1 MDVKVNITSELDMKV
16 ASVDG
21 LIALVTPNVSQTVDS
36 SDYHDLNNKPSI
48 NGVTLVGDKTSKEL
62 YLYGENNPETFTYE
76 QKSPLDKWT
85 IKHPLNK
92 YPSCTVVDSA
102 GTQVMGEVTYLDK
115 ENLTIQFSAAFSGI
129 CYLN

>member
-1 MDVKVNITSELDMKV
+1 MKDCNCGKG
-16 ASVDG
+16 SVG
-21 LIALVTPNVSQTVDS
+21 MCTPS
-36 SDYHDLNNKPSI
+36 SDLNIGMCVPSAPLNDSYNYNNLRNQPKI
-48 NGVTLVGDKTSKEL
+48 NGVTLKGELTSIDLK
-62 YLYGENNPETFTYE
+62 LYGENNPETFVFE
-76 QKSPLDKWT
+76 QKTPLDKWT

-115 ENLTIQFSAAFSGI
+115 ENLIVQFSAAFSGI